1 MPLYE
6 YGCSSCHMRSSAL
19 LGSWSAADPPCPHCG
34 SGNVRRLV
42 SSFASP
48 RSEGG
53 GEGGADFEEDAYDE
67 GSDFGGGGD
76 DFDDF

>member
-1 MPLYE
+1 MPVYE
-6 YGCSSCHMRSSAL
+6 YGCHSCHKRSSAL

-34 SGNVRRLV
+34 SSDVRRLV

-48 RSEGG
+48 RSESGG
-53 GEGGADFEEDAYDE
+53 DGADFGEDAYDE